1 LPKKFNVSTDATYTN
16 NGNRANGYNLN
27 FVIWNAA
34 VNKTFFKR
42 ENLILSFEANDIL
55 NQNINNNR
63 QVYANQITDTKT
75 QIIRRFFLLR
85 VTYKFN
91 SQKAKENEDEMD

>member
-1 LPKKFNVSTDATYTN
+1 MSL
-16 NGNRANGYNLN
+16 
-27 FVIWNAA
+27 
-34 VNKTFFKR
+34 
-42 ENLILSFEANDIL
+42 EANDIL
-55 NQNINNNR
+55 NQNINNDR

-75 QIIRRFFLLR
+75 QIIRRFVLLR